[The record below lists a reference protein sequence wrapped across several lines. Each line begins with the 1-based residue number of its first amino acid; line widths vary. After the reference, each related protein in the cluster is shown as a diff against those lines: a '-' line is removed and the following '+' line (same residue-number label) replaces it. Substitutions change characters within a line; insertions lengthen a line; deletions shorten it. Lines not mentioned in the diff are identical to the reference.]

1 MCEKLSESQ
10 IIPST
15 PTPRAPSQPKV
26 SPRRGMPNPALLFKS
41 DFAAKQTE
49 AEAVVNGAAGSPPSA
64 WEHHTRIV
72 ESFTRALHVF
82 LSLTKQ
88 VNNVYSLR
96 NLTLRH
102 CEKKMIPNTSRGE
115 RDVPFLIHL
124 LQCSCSISLKMVSSL
139 HPTFL
144 SRLFLGHWK
153 MKTRA
158 IWW

>member
-1 MCEKLSESQ
+1 MCEKLNESQ

-15 PTPRAPSQPKV
+15 PTPRASSQPKV

-49 AEAVVNGAAGSPPSA
+49 VEAVVNGAAGSPPSA
-64 WEHHTRIV
+64 WEHHAHII
-72 ESFTRALHVF
+72 ESFTRAMCIF

-88 VNNVYSLR
+88 VNSSYSLR
-96 NLTLRH
+96 NVTLRH
-102 CEKKMIPNTSRGE
+102 CEKKIFLNTSRVK
-115 RDVPFLIHL
+115 RDVLFLIHL
-124 LQCSCSISLKMVSSL
+124 LQCSCSISLTMVSSL

-144 SRLFLGHWK
+144 SRLFCGHWK
-153 MKTRA
+153 IRTRA